1 MITFDD
7 AKRQVNL
14 KKHGLDFVGCEAVL
28 DSPVLTQEDA
38 RERYGERR
46 WNLIGWLRGQ
56 FVHLTYAE
64 RGETLHVI
72 SLRKATPHEIR
83 QYRKTFSKNT

>member
-14 KKHGLDFVGCEAVL
+14 KKHGFDFVGCEAVL

-38 RERYGERR
+38 CVRYGERR

-56 FVHLTYAE
+56 FVHLTYTE